1 MSSAESQT
9 MYWNMHYMLPLLA
22 IVIGILYPVINLG
35 ISRGRYRRP
44 SQIRVVRLKRLTIV
58 ALPLSFAVA
67 VLFPL
72 PGLNTVGAAILLTS
86 ALLLPAIATHF
97 YMKVHSRRQ
106 RQQKEEH

>member
-35 ISRGRYRRP
+35 TSMGRYRRP
-44 SQIRVVRLKRLTIV
+44 SQIRVIRLKRLAII
-58 ALPLSFAVA
+58 ALPLSVAVA

-72 PGLNTVGAAILLTS
+72 PGLNTVGAAILLTT
-86 ALLLPAIATHF
+86 ALLLPAIAIHF
-97 YMKVHSRRQ
+97 YMKMQSRKQ